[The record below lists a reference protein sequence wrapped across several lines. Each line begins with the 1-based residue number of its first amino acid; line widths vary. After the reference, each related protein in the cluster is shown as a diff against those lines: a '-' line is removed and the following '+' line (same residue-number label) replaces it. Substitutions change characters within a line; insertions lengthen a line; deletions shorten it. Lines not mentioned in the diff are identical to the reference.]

1 MFGIRNPFRSTELR
15 AADIDVGQLYSAFFA
30 FGGASYSWQV
40 SPAVLAAS
48 LSVPGGT
55 GALYTEA
62 RRLSR
67 VSPLLTSYLRCME
80 GGILTGEP
88 ERPQFGDDVT
98 ERVADRRRR
107 PVGRPP
113 RPATIERD
121 ILRLHHDRRR
131 MPAAGRWDGRA
142 GDRVR
147 ARLGRSGVGE
157 ARRRAIGSAKGA
169 AVRREGLMYLGDRR
183 QGEERADGWIFPSL
197 PYVAAL
203 VNTRISSGHALG
215 ALAKIAS
222 TIINTSP
229 DRIVA
234 GSGARTGIVHRETDN
249 NAAGDQPITS
259 TGIGSVVY
267 LRQGEQYVRA
277 VAGPDKTAQ
286 DYESIL
292 EADAAAAL
300 NLPLS
305 ELKSDYRSG
314 SFSNLQMAHF
324 DASAEYRRR
333 RVWWHRRFRVQIW
346 HALLR
351 DSFAS
356 GKLPRMRRE
365 EMAALR
371 RPSWPGPHRESPQPT
386 KDMLAYAKLVEA
398 GVIDA
403 ATAAEQLEL

>member
-88 ERPQFGDDVT
+88 EPPQFGEDVT
-98 ERVADRRRR
+98 ERVAAAAADLWVDRHDCDY
-107 PVGRPP
+107 
-113 RPATIERD
+113 ERD
-121 ILRLHHDRRR
+121 ILRCIMIDGECLLLDDGTVV
-131 MPAAGRWDGRA
+131 PATEFEPALEGPEWAKRA
-142 GDRVR
+142 
-147 ARLGRSGVGE
+147 VGY
-157 ARRRAIGSAKGA
+157 RIGQGA

-286 DYESIL
+286 DYESLL

-305 ELKSDYRSG
+305 ELKSDYRTG

-324 DASAEYRRR
+324 DASAEYKRRR
-333 RVWWHRRFRVQIW
+333 IWWHRRFRMTVW

>member
-80 GGILTGEP
+80 GGILTGELEP
-88 ERPQFGDDVT
+88 PQFGEDVT
-98 ERVADRRRR
+98 ERVAAAAADLWVDRHDCDY
-107 PVGRPP
+107 
-113 RPATIERD
+113 ERD
-121 ILRLHHDRRR
+121 ILRCIMIDGECLLLDDGTVV
-131 MPAAGRWDGRA
+131 PATEFEPALEGPEWAKRA
-142 GDRVR
+142 
-147 ARLGRSGVGE
+147 VGY
-157 ARRRAIGSAKGA
+157 RIGQGA

-286 DYESIL
+286 DYESLL

-305 ELKSDYRSG
+305 ELKSDYRTG

-324 DASAEYRRR
+324 DASAEYKRRR
-333 RVWWHRRFRVQIW
+333 IWWHRRFRMTVW

>member
-30 FGGASYSWQV
+30 FGGASYTWQV

-88 ERPQFGDDVT
+88 EAPQFGEDVT
-98 ERVADRRRR
+98 ERVATAAAELWVDRHDCDY
-107 PVGRPP
+107 
-113 RPATIERD
+113 ERD
-121 ILRLHHDRRR
+121 ILRCIMIDGECLLLDDGTVV
-131 MPAAGRWDGRA
+131 PATEFAPALEGPDWA
-142 GDRVR
+142 KRV
-147 ARLGRSGVGE
+147 VGY
-157 ARRRAIGSAKGA
+157 RIGKGA

-197 PYVAAL
+197 PYIAGL
-203 VNTRISSGHALG
+203 VNTRISAGHALG

-234 GSGARTGIVHRETDN
+234 GAGARTGIVHRETDN

-267 LRQGEQYVRA
+267 LKQGEQYVRA

-305 ELKSDYRSG
+305 ELKSDYRTG